1 MNYEVVIGIE
11 IHCELK
17 TKTKMFSGSPT
28 SFNEPANTCVN
39 EIDLAFPG
47 TLPTVNKE
55 AVRKGI
61 MACAAFYLEIDTLF
75 KFDRKNYYYSYLT
88 KGVQITQQFHPLGKN
103 GYVDIEV
110 DGNTKR
116 IGINRI
122 HLEEDTA
129 KQFHI
134 DDETLIDFNRAGTP
148 LIEIVSDPDMSSGSE
163 ASAYV
168 ETLRQTLLYIGVSD
182 VKMEEGSMRCDVNI
196 SLNKPNEP
204 YGTKVEIKNLNSISN
219 VARAIDY
226 EIKRQSEILDKGEKV
241 IASTRRFDESS
252 RTTIEMRRKEGG
264 VDYKFFPDPNIVPIR
279 LSDDWVKEIVNSLPE
294 LPSERKKRYKNDYG
308 LNDNEINVYL
318 GNRDLAELF
327 EECMKYGDK
336 ARSISNWL
344 ITDVL
349 AWLSKNNVEIK
360 NSELKPKEL
369 VRMIELIEEKVI
381 SSTQGKD
388 IVLDGIMK
396 GELTEDIINEKG
408 LKQVSDEGMLLEVI
422 NKVLDEQPQSIVDYA
437 NGKDRAVKFLMGQ
450 VMKKTRGQAN
460 PSLANKLIVEELAKR
475 INK

>member
-1 MNYEVVIGIE
+1 
-11 IHCELK
+11 
-17 TKTKMFSGSPT
+17 
-28 SFNEPANTCVN
+28 
-39 EIDLAFPG
+39 
-47 TLPTVNKE
+47 
-55 AVRKGI
+55 
-61 MACAAFYLEIDTLF
+61 
-75 KFDRKNYYYSYLT
+75 
-88 KGVQITQQFHPLGKN
+88 
-103 GYVDIEV
+103 
-110 DGNTKR
+110 
-116 IGINRI
+116 
-122 HLEEDTA
+122 
-129 KQFHI
+129 
-134 DDETLIDFNRAGTP
+134 
-148 LIEIVSDPDMSSGSE
+148 
-163 ASAYV
+163 
-168 ETLRQTLLYIGVSD
+168 
-182 VKMEEGSMRCDVNI
+182 
-196 SLNKPNEP
+196 
-204 YGTKVEIKNLNSISN
+204 
-219 VARAIDY
+219 
-226 EIKRQSEILDKGEKV
+226 
-241 IASTRRFDESS
+241 
-252 RTTIEMRRKEGG
+252 
-264 VDYKFFPDPNIVPIR
+264 
-279 LSDDWVKEIVNSLPE
+279 
-294 LPSERKKRYKNDYG
+294 
-308 LNDNEINVYL
+308 
-318 GNRDLAELF
+318 
-327 EECMKYGDK
+327 MKYGDK